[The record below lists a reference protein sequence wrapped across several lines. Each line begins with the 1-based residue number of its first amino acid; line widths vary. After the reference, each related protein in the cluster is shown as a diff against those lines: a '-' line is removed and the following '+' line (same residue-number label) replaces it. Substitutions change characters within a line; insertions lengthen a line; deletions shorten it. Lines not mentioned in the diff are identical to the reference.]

1 MAKAFAFIS
10 QFLQEQWAYDYAYVH
25 LVPNLVDWLLE
36 KLAVAQ
42 TLPSD
47 ALAVTF
53 RVPLDW
59 QPVLVKDC
67 DDASL
72 TEEFMAGNDSLITS
86 DEEFPLPEGTLP
98 SWAQI
103 SVTKTHVSWQI
114 SAGDDW
120 LETHALSMAV
130 IEEIAGTTEVEEV
143 ISRYEFTWAW
153 PPNRI
158 RKEQRNAS
166 NST

>member
-10 QFLQEQWAYDYAYVH
+10 EFLQEPWAYDYAYVH
-25 LVPNLVDWLLE
+25 LVPDLVVWLLE
-36 KLAVAQ
+36 KSAVAQ

-53 RVPLDW
+53 RVPRDW
-59 QPVLVKDC
+59 QPVLVEDC

-72 TEEFMAGNDSLITS
+72 TEKLMAGNDFIVTP
-86 DEEFPLPEGTLP
+86 DEECPLPEGTLP
-98 SWAQI
+98 FWAQI

-120 LETHALSMAV
+120 LETHALSLAV
-130 IEEIAGTTEVEEV
+130 LEKIAGATSANETET
-143 ISRYEFTWAW
+143 R
-153 PPNRI
+153 P
-158 RKEQRNAS
+158 
-166 NST
+166 

>member
-25 LVPNLVDWLLE
+25 LVPDLVVWLLE

-59 QPVLVKDC
+59 QPVLVEDC
-67 DDASL
+67 EHVNL
-72 TEEFMAGNDSLITS
+72 TDSFMAGNDFLITS
-86 DEEFPLPEGTLP
+86 DQEFPLTEGTLP

-120 LETHALSMAV
+120 LETHALSLAV
-130 IEEIAGTTEVEEV
+130 LEKIAGATDEERGMVMLAPEVMAAMQQLGEMGH
-143 ISRYEFTWAW
+143 A
-153 PPNRI
+153 
-158 RKEQRNAS
+158 
-166 NST
+166 

>member
-1 MAKAFAFIS
+1 MAKTFAFIS
-10 QFLQEQWAYDYAYVH
+10 QSLQEPWAYDYAYVH
-25 LVPNLVDWLLE
+25 LVPDLVVWLLE
-36 KLAVAQ
+36 KSAVAQ

-59 QPVLVKDC
+59 QPVLVEDC
-67 DDASL
+67 EHVNL
-72 TEEFMAGNDSLITS
+72 TDSFMAGNDFLVTS

-130 IEEIAGTTEVEEV
+130 LEKIAGATEVEQV
-143 ISRYEFTWAW
+143 ISRYELTWAW
-153 PPNRI
+153 SPIRI
-158 RKEQRNAS
+158 RKEQRDAS